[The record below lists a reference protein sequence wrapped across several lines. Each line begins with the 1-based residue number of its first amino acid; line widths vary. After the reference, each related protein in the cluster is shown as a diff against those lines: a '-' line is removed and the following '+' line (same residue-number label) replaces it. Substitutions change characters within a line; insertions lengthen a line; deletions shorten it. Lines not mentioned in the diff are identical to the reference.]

1 MLTLLEPRRYISILK
16 LKNATTRTRLK
27 TKYTK
32 YTVAYRA
39 CYTHFLAGYI
49 LISIATYNFRCLCK
63 TLHNLQ
69 EQLLETSKLKT
80 RLCHRLVIKNN
91 SKLKLLGN
99 KQPQYASLLNK
110 VFVFSVTL
118 LDLGKYFCKR
128 ETFLQYIIA
137 NMKV

>member
-1 MLTLLEPRRYISILK
+1 M
-16 LKNATTRTRLK
+16 
-27 TKYTK
+27 
-32 YTVAYRA
+32 
-39 CYTHFLAGYI
+39 
-49 LISIATYNFRCLCK
+49 
-63 TLHNLQ
+63 

-128 ETFLQYIIA
+128 ETFLQYIIV